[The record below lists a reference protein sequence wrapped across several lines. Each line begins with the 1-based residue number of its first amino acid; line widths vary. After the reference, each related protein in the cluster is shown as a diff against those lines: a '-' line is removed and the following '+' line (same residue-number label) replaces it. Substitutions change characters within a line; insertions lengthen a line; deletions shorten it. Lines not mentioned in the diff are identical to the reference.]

1 VIAFAH
7 NPSLWPSLAARGV
20 ALTLSG
26 HTHWGQFALPKLGW
40 SLASPFLDHA
50 MGAHIDNDALLYIS
64 PGTGYWGIPF
74 RIGASPEV
82 TLVTLRNASAAAAH
96 VHKARVA

>member
-1 VIAFAH
+1 
-7 NPSLWPSLAARGV
+7 
-20 ALTLSG
+20 
-26 HTHWGQFALPKLGW
+26 
-40 SLASPFLDHA
+40 

-82 TLVTLRNASAAAAH
+82 TLVTLHGASEAAAH
-96 VHKARVA
+96 VHKARVAVAS